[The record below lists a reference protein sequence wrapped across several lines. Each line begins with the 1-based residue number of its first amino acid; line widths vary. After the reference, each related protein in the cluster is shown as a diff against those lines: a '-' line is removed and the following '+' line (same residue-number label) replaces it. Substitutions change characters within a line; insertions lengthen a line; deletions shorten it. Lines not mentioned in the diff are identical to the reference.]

1 MTSPTSARCCRLA
14 RWTCCRPMSRAAA
27 ASPVCCRWARSCAAE
42 QIRLSAPT
50 SPAIHAHVCAAIE
63 PVVHIEYFHDHA
75 RIEAMLFD
83 GLPDLLEGELCP
95 DRERPGHGLELRES
109 DAARYAR

>member
-1 MTSPTSARCCRLA
+1 M
-14 RWTCCRPMSRAAA
+14 
-27 ASPVCCRWARSCAAE
+27 
-42 QIRLSAPT
+42 
-50 SPAIHAHVCAAIE
+50 CAAIE

-83 GLPDLLEGELCP
+83 GLPDLLEGELRP
-95 DRERPGHGLELRES
+95 DPERPGHGLELRES